1 MVQGV
6 FAMLNKTGTYKGI
19 DDMNIMQRFAYFMY
33 FFWGGSMKYVYMYS
47 VLACITS
54 LEVLFKYHQCF

>member
-6 FAMLNKTGTYKGI
+6 FAMLNKTGKYKGI

-33 FFWGGSMKYVYMYS
+33 FFWGGGEHEI
-47 VLACITS
+47 CIDVFS
-54 LEVLFKYHQCF
+54 FGLYH

>member
-33 FFWGGSMKYVYMYS
+33 FFWGGEHEI
-47 VLACITS
+47 CIHVFS
-54 LEVLFKYHQCF
+54 FGFYHKFGSFI